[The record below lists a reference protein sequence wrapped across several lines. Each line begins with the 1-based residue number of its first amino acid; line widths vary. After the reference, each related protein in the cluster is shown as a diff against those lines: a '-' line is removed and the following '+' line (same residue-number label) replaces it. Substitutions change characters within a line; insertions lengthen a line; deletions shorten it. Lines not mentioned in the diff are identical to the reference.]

1 VAAAYLYLNAALFVV
16 FAIWMTLSPWRTA
29 TAMGFEQLAASG
41 RSEYLVI
48 YGGLQFGLAAFFGIA
63 AASTSM
69 HRTGVLFAVCLYAPI
84 VLYRIVTVWR
94 FWPVKGLTL
103 TVAALEIALLLAAL
117 VLFRR
122 YYHGP

>member
-1 VAAAYLYLNAALFVV
+1 MTAAYLWLNTALYII

-29 TAMGFEQLAASG
+29 TAMGFEQLAPSG

-84 VLYRIVTVWR
+84 VLYRVITVWR

-103 TVAALEIALLLAAL
+103 TVALLEIGLLLGAL
-117 VLFRR
+117 VLFRLQR
-122 YYHGP
+122 GN

>member
-1 VAAAYLYLNAALFVV
+1 VTAAYLYLNSALYIV

-48 YGGLQFGLAAFFGIA
+48 YGGLQLGLAAFFGF
-63 AASTSM
+63 AASSASM
-69 HRTGVLFAVCLYAPI
+69 HRTGLLFALCLYAPI
-84 VLYRIVTVWR
+84 VLYRVITVWR

-103 TVAALEIALLLAAL
+103 TVAALEVALLVAAL
-117 VLFRR
+117 FLFRANR
-122 YYHGP
+122 GV